1 MLYEKSFKIQILQKL
16 STNEPPRSL
25 ENFPEGT
32 KDLVCDIL
40 IRKIPVPAQITKAQI
55 FFRTQT
61 LAITQ
66 YKNLN
71 CMYFI

>member
-32 KDLVCDIL
+32 KDLVCDI
-40 IRKIPVPAQITKAQI
+40 P
-55 FFRTQT
+55 
-61 LAITQ
+61 
-66 YKNLN
+66 N
-71 CMYFI
+71 